1 MSAGV
6 NVESI
11 WPSRD
16 EPAETPL
23 SVQKMQVSVDRGTD
37 VRPSL
42 ILDDGDQQVELSTTI
57 GPPAEAVERLVK
69 LAATAL
75 ALAEELKP

>member
-23 SVQKMQVSVDRGTD
+23 CVQKMHVSVDRGTD

-57 GPPAEAVERLVK
+57 GPPAEAAERLFK